1 MELENTKSIIVD
13 GNNLGWMA
21 YGIVPLT
28 HNNRRVEAIFI
39 GLNMVLSY
47 LRSFEPEKFCVVW
60 DSSRD
65 AERLKIYPNYKRRR
79 KELSEGEQEERKL
92 FFAQLKGFQDLMKTF
107 GIPQYKV
114 KGREAD
120 DVIFSIIDTGDWDG
134 ESIIVSTDKDF
145 FQALSDENIRIYN
158 PVKKMIVGLEDVEK
172 RFDIPIEYVLEYR
185 AMAGDPSD
193 NLPGVKGIGD
203 KWAAW
208 LVNNIIREEAVDL
221 NGFGSLS
228 NSQIGKINLLHDN
241 LDTFNLMKKLM
252 AFKRLSKEE
261 LETGRFE
268 DRPVD
273 LGELQERVIV
283 TLQEYGFEK
292 YLNSLPSFIKPF
304 EMLWRKG
311 VKDDK

>member
-1 MELENTKSIIVD
+1 MKSIVVD

-28 HNNRRVEAIFI
+28 HENRRVEAVYVGF
-39 GLNMVLSY
+39 NMILSY
-47 LRSFEPEKFCVVW
+47 LRSFEPERLCVVW

-65 AERLKIYPNYKRRR
+65 AERLKIYPDYKRRT

-92 FFAQLKGFQDLMKTF
+92 FFGQLNDFQDLMKTF

-120 DVIFSIIDTGDWDG
+120 DVIFSVIDTSNWDG
-134 ESIIVSTDKDF
+134 KSIIVSTDKDF
-145 FQALSDENIRIYN
+145 FQALVYKNIGVYN
-158 PVKKMIVGLEDVEK
+158 PVKKMIIGAEDVEK

-185 AMAGDPSD
+185 AMVGDPSD
-193 NLPGVKGIGD
+193 HLPGVKGIGD

-208 LVNNIIREEAVDL
+208 LVNNILQEEAVDL

-228 NSQIGKINLLHDN
+228 KAQITKINLLADN
-241 LDTFNLMKKLM
+241 IDTYILMKKLM
-252 AFKRLSKEE
+252 AFKNISAEE
-261 LETGRFE
+261 LETGKFE

-283 TLQEYGFEK
+283 TLQHYGFEK
-292 YLNSLPSFIKPF
+292 HLNNLPSVLKPL
-304 EMLWRKG
+304 EKLWRKG
-311 VKDDK
+311 ERL

>member
-1 MELENTKSIIVD
+1 MKSIIVD

-28 HNNRRVEAIFI
+28 HKNRRVEAIFI
-39 GLNMVLSY
+39 GLNMILSY

-60 DSSRD
+60 DSARD

-92 FFAQLKGFQDLMKTF
+92 FFDQLRGFQNLMELF

-120 DVIFSIIDTGDWDG
+120 DVIFSIIDTDSFDG

-158 PVKKMIVGLEDVEK
+158 PVKKMIVGAEDVEK
-172 RFDIPIEYVLEYR
+172 KFGIPIGYVLEYR

-208 LVNNIIREEAVDL
+208 LVNNILQEEAVDL
-221 NGFGSLS
+221 NGYGSLS
-228 NSQIGKINLLHDN
+228 KAQITKINLLADN
-241 LDTFNLMKKLM
+241 IDTYILMKKLM
-252 AFKRLSKEE
+252 AFKKLSADE

-273 LGELQERVIV
+273 LGELQERVIMV
-283 TLQEYGFEK
+283 LQEYGFEK
-292 YLNSLPSFIKPF
+292 HLNSLPSFLKPF

-311 VKDDK
+311 EKDGE